1 MPPYTIG
8 EYSIIGAGGH
18 AVDPADFEASA
29 IIGAFEGM
37 DDATVIGQLPGL
49 LARSPALTRRAAASS
64 RPAIAAVAQR
74 AMQGGQPFH
83 LFGASAPAG
92 RPMGLGAAAAS
103 SYSPQVMPSAPGPV
117 GLSLIPFNLATVPG
131 LTISAPIVVTP
142 QSIFKPY
149 KLVVDPVIAPFFT
162 ITVFQNGT
170 VPFFDAP
177 GEVPAAIFTSDG
189 LPNLKKITSNPGI
202 AITLQVRNRDAVA
215 HPFLSVVYGEAAP
228 TQCG

>member
-1 MPPYTIG
+1 MPPYSIG
-8 EYSIIGAGGH
+8 QYSIIGAGGQ
-18 AVDPADFEASA
+18 AVDPADYEAAA
-29 IIGAFEGM
+29 IIGAFEQM

-49 LARSPALTRRAAASS
+49 LARSPALARRAAASP
-64 RPAIAAVAQR
+64 RPAIAALVNRPPMALNF
-74 AMQGGQPFH
+74 GG
-83 LFGASAPAG
+83 SMAG
-92 RPMGLGAAAAS
+92 PMGLGASAATAF
-103 SYSPQVMPSAPGPV
+103 SPHVVPSAPGPV

-149 KLVVDPVIAPFFT
+149 KLVVDPTIAPFFT

>member
-8 EYSIIGAGGH
+8 EYSIIGAGGQ
-18 AVDPADFEASA
+18 AVDPRDFEAAA
-29 IIGAFEGM
+29 IVGAFEGM
-37 DDATVIGQLPGL
+37 DDATIIGQLGPL
-49 LARSPALTRRAAASS
+49 MARSPALQARANQSTRI
-64 RPAIAAVAQR
+64 RPLI
-74 AMQGGQPFH
+74 PFMPA
-83 LFGASAPAG
+83 LNFGAP
-92 RPMGLGAAAAS
+92 RPGPLGLGAAAAS
-103 SYSPQVMPSAPGPV
+103 SYSPSVQPSMPGPV

-149 KLVVDPVIAPFFT
+149 KLVVDPTIAPFFT